1 MSGDF
6 PLSTN
11 LWTEDDECGV
21 VFLQT
26 LSRRF
31 TSETILERVVN
42 TVISVNGP
50 HHAESLS
57 QTFVPISSHIILA
70 MVAVCCVFTV
80 HEFRVQG
87 GSTPLLATHDG
98 RNTVLLQ
105 VSFLITWVVG
115 YLTVTMFIPVSLDF
129 ALAMGVRHGQRR
141 LHRGCA
147 RGAAGGL
154 CLREEADH
162 GEQLESAPRPQG
174 LPLPLRG
181 LGAPYARHRLLHPD
195 CSRQEGGHFGARFS
209 CCS

>member
-1 MSGDF
+1 M
-6 PLSTN
+6 
-11 LWTEDDECGV
+11 EDDECGV

-42 TVISVNGP
+42 TVVSVNPP
-50 HHAESLS
+50 HHAESLW

-70 MVAVCCVFTV
+70 MFAICCVFLA

-105 VSFLITWVVG
+105 VSFLITWVIG

-129 ALAMGVRHGQRR
+129 ALAMG
-141 LHRGCA
+141 
-147 RGAAGGL
+147 
-154 CLREEADH
+154 
-162 GEQLESAPRPQG
+162 ESATGSGVFIGVGPVG
-174 LPLPLRG
+174 LLVG
-181 LGAPYARHRLLHPD
+181 SALGKKLTTESNWNQRYARKVFILLYGTSVLLMPVIAFFI
-195 CSRQEGGHFGARFS
+195 QTAAARSLEAKRWTFW
-209 CCS
+209 CAVFLLFFKMG